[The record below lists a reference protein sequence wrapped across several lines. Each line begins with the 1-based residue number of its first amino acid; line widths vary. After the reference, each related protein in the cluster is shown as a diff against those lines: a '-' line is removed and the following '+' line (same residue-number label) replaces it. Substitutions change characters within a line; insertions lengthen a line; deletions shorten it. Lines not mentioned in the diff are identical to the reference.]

1 MLGAELYLPP
11 FYTFIWVL
19 KIILSNTNSLCQ
31 YLQEKMVDV
40 ISTRRNANITIQTL
54 CQYQSVGGFYSA
66 IWQIYSISNGSENE
80 EMTDQFSVWIT
91 SSHGTQ
97 IHNITQPFKPLKV
110 GDKCSWQENIA
121 ILQTTSSHCIL
132 MANSIRI
139 PKPIKMQ
146 HLNSYTT
153 WILLIRAGLM
163 CAVYSLH

>member
-80 EMTDQFSVWIT
+80 EMTDQFSV
-91 SSHGTQ
+91 
-97 IHNITQPFKPLKV
+97 
-110 GDKCSWQENIA
+110 
-121 ILQTTSSHCIL
+121 
-132 MANSIRI
+132 
-139 PKPIKMQ
+139 
-146 HLNSYTT
+146 
-153 WILLIRAGLM
+153 
-163 CAVYSLH
+163 